1 MSTPAPATIA
11 DMLFA
16 ELQAAMDAGGFDSPF
31 TRTRLQRDAERLQ
44 NVDPAAGLLAR
55 AVLAALD
62 RDAETAR
69 RRVDEALR
77 LHDASLCGQ
86 AARILFTAGL
96 VPDAAGML
104 ARHSDR
110 YAGNGE
116 DLAFIA
122 SLLVGSG
129 RLTAAL
135 DLARRFSHLSP
146 HLSAMAAV
154 LPETLGD
161 FHRRG
166 ITEADC
172 SALAT
177 TVWQTFR
184 AFGRGRFIGR
194 VCVLM
199 LMTKSGEIDGDGE
212 APQHNIFMRCS
223 VTAPTDDDLAT
234 LVDLCAAIDEA
245 LARDHADNPARLF
258 WSCDFVPFE
267 PAAPESCAT

>member
-1 MSTPAPATIA
+1 MSTLAPATIA
-11 DMLFA
+11 DTLFA

-31 TRTRLQRDAERLQ
+31 TRARLLRDAEKLQ
-44 NVDPAAGLLAR
+44 AVDPAAGLLAR
-55 AVLAALD
+55 AGLAALD

-110 YAGNGE
+110 CAGDGE
-116 DLAFIA
+116 DLASIA

-172 SALAT
+172 SALAE

-184 AFGRGRFIGR
+184 AFGHGRFVGR
-194 VCVLM
+194 LHGLM
-199 LMTKSGEIDGDGE
+199 SRSGEGDDADE
-212 APQHNIFMRCS
+212 APAHEIFMRCN
-223 VTAPTDDDLAT
+223 VAVPTDDDLAA

-245 LARDHADNPARLF
+245 LACEHADNPARLC
-258 WSCDFVPFE
+258 WTCDFVPFE